1 MSKLFKRTLFL
12 KLKQEKNRSEI
23 TVIIGSRQVGKTTLM
38 RQLESCFKN
47 ENEKTLFL
55 DLDLVEN
62 LEHFSS
68 LNNFFSHLRLNG
80 ISPNEKAVIFI
91 DEFQQVQDS
100 TKLLKNLYDHYKN
113 FKFYVSGSSSLSIQD
128 KMKESLAGRKTVY
141 HLHPLNFFEFLTFKE
156 DSELLKIFQNWE
168 EDVVLSESVAQKF
181 YFNLNEFLI
190 FGGYP
195 KVVLENN
202 KERKILSLKDIF
214 DSYVK
219 KDIKGFLRMENI
231 VAYNRLLELL
241 AADLG
246 NLLNL
251 NKLTAEIKITRD
263 FAEKFLF
270 LLEETFI
277 INLLRPFYANP
288 KKEIIKMP
296 KIYFEDTGLRNLAIN
311 NFNFL
316 DIRQDKGT
324 LIENFV
330 FSEIIRSDLVNYKIN
345 FWRTKMKSEVDFIL
359 EKEGIIS
366 AMEVRSNVLRGNLS
380 LSRGLKMFIYSYN
393 PQKSF
398 VLNKSLSKIYGKDN
412 AVKANFVPYYFI
424 SKIL

>member
-380 LSRGLKMFIYSYN
+380 LSRGLKMFIYSY
-393 PQKSF
+393 
-398 VLNKSLSKIYGKDN
+398 
-412 AVKANFVPYYFI
+412 
-424 SKIL
+424 